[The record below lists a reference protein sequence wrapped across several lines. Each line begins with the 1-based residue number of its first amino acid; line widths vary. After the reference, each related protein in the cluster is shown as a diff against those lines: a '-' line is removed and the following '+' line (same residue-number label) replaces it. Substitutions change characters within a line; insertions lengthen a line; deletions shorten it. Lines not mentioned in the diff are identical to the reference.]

1 MYSLDSPKLKRI
13 TLLRERVQNWK
24 EYPFD
29 IPIIRNFK
37 ELELRS
43 RIVFFVGENGSGK
56 STLLEAVAYHCGFG
70 REGGSKHIR
79 VETAPEHNHPVSK
92 LSGAM
97 RLAWSN
103 KILNGF
109 FFRAESFFN
118 IATYVELLDKEDP
131 GALGPYGGKSLH
143 ERSHGEALLALFEN
157 RFFKKGFY
165 LMDEP
170 EAALSPQRQLSFL
183 LILHNLLKAG
193 PQVQV
198 IVATHSPII
207 LAYPGAQIVSFD
219 GRKLKEITYD
229 QTTPYQVVSGF
240 LKNPELYLRKLLE
253 DEQGSLFKEKSA
265 KG

>member
-1 MYSLDSPKLKRI
+1 VRKDDSPRLKKI
-13 TLLRERVQNWK
+13 TLLRERVANWE
-24 EYPFD
+24 EYPFN
-29 IPIIRNFK
+29 IPVIHSFK

-56 STLLEAVAYHCGFG
+56 STLLEAIAYHCGFG

-79 VETAPEHNHPVSK
+79 VETAPEHNEPVSR
-92 LSGAM
+92 LSRAM

-103 KILNGF
+103 KILTGF

-118 IATYVELLDKEDP
+118 TATYVESLMADDPTALD
-131 GALGPYGGKSLH
+131 PYGGKSLH
-143 ERSHGEALLALFEN
+143 VRSHGEALLALFEN
-157 RFFKKGFY
+157 RFFKRGFY

-193 PQVQV
+193 PEVQV

-207 LAYPGAQIVSFD
+207 LSYPDAQIISFD
-219 GRKLKEITYD
+219 GKKLEEIKYE

-240 LKNPELYLRKLLE
+240 LKNPQLYLKKLL
-253 DEQGSLFKEKSA
+253 DQQPNLFSSRPKR
-265 KG
+265 

>member
-1 MYSLDSPKLKRI
+1 VPTLHSPKLKKI
-13 TLLRERVQNWK
+13 TLLRDKVENWE
-24 EYPFD
+24 EYPF
-29 IPIIRNFK
+29 N
-37 ELELRS
+37 
-43 RIVFFVGENGSGK
+43 RICFFVGENGSGK
-56 STLLEAVAYHCGFG
+56 STLLEAIAYHCGFG
-70 REGGSKHIR
+70 REGGNKHIR
-79 VETAPEHNHPVSK
+79 VETAPEHNDPVSR

-103 KILNGF
+103 KILTGF

-131 GALGPYGGKSLH
+131 ASGALNPYGGIPLH

-157 RFFKKGFY
+157 RFFKRGFY

-193 PQVQV
+193 PDVQV

-207 LAYPGAQIVSFD
+207 LSYPGAQILSFD
-219 GRKLKEITYD
+219 GSKLEEIKYE

-240 LKNPELYLRKLLE
+240 MKNPGLYLKKLLE
-253 DEQGSLFKEKSA
+253 DEQQSLFKEKSSQH
-265 KG
+265 

>member
-1 MYSLDSPKLKRI
+1 MLTLDNPKLKKI
-13 TLLRERVQNWK
+13 TLLRDRVENWK
-24 EYPFD
+24 EYPFN
-29 IPIIRNFK
+29 ISIIRNFK

-43 RIVFFVGENGSGK
+43 RICFFVGENGSGK
-56 STLLEAVAYHCGFG
+56 STLLEAIAYHCGFG

-79 VETAPEHNHPVSK
+79 VETAPEHNDPVSE

-97 RLAWSN
+97 RLAWSS

-118 IATYVELLDKEDP
+118 IATYVERLGPE
-131 GALGPYGGKSLH
+131 ALIPYGGIPLH

-157 RFFKKGFY
+157 RFFKRGFY

-193 PQVQV
+193 PEVQV

-207 LAYPGAQIVSFD
+207 LSYPGAQILSFD
-219 GRKLKEITYD
+219 GKKLEEITYE

-240 LKNPELYLRKLLE
+240 LKNPGLYLKKLLE
-253 DEQGSLFKEKSA
+253 DEQRSLFEEKSA
-265 KG
+265 KR